1 MTDKKTKGIP
11 KHQRMRDAMMKGERD
26 YSEEQGLELR
36 VDAAST
42 PSQSK
47 EVSSP
52 SLEGEY
58 IPGEV
63 ILTLDCHDIDPNPY
77 QNRRYFSPDAL
88 AELAESIRQNGQNQ
102 PIVVRK
108 FGAKYQIIFGERRW
122 RACSMLPS
130 KTVKAVVRQATD
142 IEMIYLCASENS
154 SREKI
159 YDYERCNTIQDLLD
173 KHEPIEKITARLGIG
188 KQDYYKILKFNDL
201 DDSVKDAL
209 NSYPKAL
216 SRNEASDLSSM
227 MNSVDVENLEQFNED
242 LVDLINQYRD
252 GKIKSRA
259 AIIKQLRAK
268 HVVVK
273 SRNRPKVNS
282 ETSIESNGVKVGS
295 VIETPSEFRLFVD
308 KSEVSEDVVRE
319 LREIVSNF
327 LISSESES

>member
-1 MTDKKTKGIP
+1 MSDKKTKSIP
-11 KHQRMRDAMMKGERD
+11 KHERMRAAMVKGARD
-26 YSEEQGLELR
+26 YSEEQGLELKA
-36 VDAAST
+36 DAQTSVANST
-42 PSQSK
+42 EMLP
-47 EVSSP
+47 P
-52 SLEGEY
+52 PLEGDY
-58 IPGEV
+58 IPGEY
-63 ILTLDCHDIDPNPY
+63 IYDLDCHDIDPNPY
-77 QNRRYFSPDAL
+77 QNRRHFDESKL
-88 AELAESIRQNGQNQ
+88 VELAESIRHNGQNQ

-108 FGAKYQIIFGERRW
+108 FGAKYQLISGERRW
-122 RACSMLPS
+122 RACSMLPN
-130 KTVKAVVRQATD
+130 KTVKAVIRKATD
-142 IEMIYLCASENS
+142 TEMIYLCASENS
-154 SREKI
+154 GREKI
-159 YDYERCNTIQDLLD
+159 YDFERCNTIQDLLD
-173 KHEPIEKITARLGIG
+173 KHEPIENITARLGIG

-295 VIETPSEFRLFVD
+295 VIETPSEFRLIVD

-327 LISSESES
+327 LISSESEG